1 MARILIDGYNL
12 GLEKGTGV
20 ATYARNLS
28 YELGALGHEV
38 DVLYG
43 NRASAT
49 RNDLLREIYF
59 FDSVQDERIKL
70 LEILEQVQQAI
81 QGPFTFRAKQI
92 PVTGR
97 VVTRTFQSKLPHFD
111 RLYNAPDLFMSA
123 QSAFKLWRKPS
134 RIRMPEKP
142 DLAHWTYP
150 LPLEVTGR
158 PNIYTLH
165 DVVPLRLPYTT
176 LDHKRR
182 YLQLLQQLDRKA
194 AHFVTVSESSK
205 RDLVELV
212 GIAPERITNTYQS
225 VSIPD
230 KYRLKPEDQVA
241 REVEGL
247 TGFEYKGYFL
257 FWGSL
262 EPKKNIGRLIEA
274 YLSSKVDTPLVIVGA
289 QAWKSEQELKLLG
302 ETDTVYGS
310 LERRRGARKRIIQM
324 PYAPFPLLVSLIRGA
339 KAAMFPSLYE
349 GFGLPVLEAML
360 LGTPV
365 ICSNTSSLPE
375 VAGDAALMVD
385 PYDTQAITE
394 AIRALDADEA
404 LRDHYIALGYQQAA
418 RYSPEIYRERLKAVY
433 DRHL

>member
-1 MARILIDGYNL
+1 MSRILIDGYNL

-28 YELGALGHEV
+28 YEIANLGHEV

-59 FDSVQDERIKL
+59 FDSSVDERIKW
-70 LEILEQVQQAI
+70 LEILDQAYQAL
-81 QGPFTFRAKQI
+81 QGPMAFKAKQI
-92 PVTGR
+92 PVTGK
-97 VVTRTFQSKLPHFD
+97 VITRTFQSRLPKFD
-111 RLYNAPDLFMSA
+111 RLYNAPDLFMRA
-123 QSAFKLWRKPS
+123 QSAFKLWKRPLTV
-134 RIRMPEKP
+134 RMPDKP

-150 LPLEVTGR
+150 IPLRVPGR

-230 KYRLKPEDQVA
+230 KYRFKPEDQVA

-247 TGFEYKGYFL
+247 TGFDYKGYFL

-274 YLSSKVDTPLVIVGA
+274 YLSSQVDTPLVIVGA

-302 ETDTVYGS
+302 ETGTVYGS

-339 KAAMFPSLYE
+339 KVAMFPSLYE

-385 PYDTQAITE
+385 PYDTQAITQ
-394 AIRALDADEA
+394 AIRTLDADAA
-404 LRDHYIALGYQQAA
+404 LRDHYIALGHSQAA
-418 RYSPEIYRERLKAVY
+418 RYSPEIYRENLKAVY